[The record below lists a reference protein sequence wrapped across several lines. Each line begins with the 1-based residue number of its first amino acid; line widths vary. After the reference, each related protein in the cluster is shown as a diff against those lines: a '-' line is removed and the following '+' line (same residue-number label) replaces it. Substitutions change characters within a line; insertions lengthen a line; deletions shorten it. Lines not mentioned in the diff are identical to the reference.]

1 LNKNGSTLGLLKLEE
16 RRSNISHKGSIG
28 DVSCTDLQ
36 FCNDLKN
43 IMKKPTHGKKQPK
56 ISPFADLLP
65 QNLENILNNDLLV
78 KLETIKEELETT
90 RKEKESILS
99 ELNQQKEEVKK
110 KDKEIDLLKNNG
122 DSNSLKAQID
132 NFTYNVDKLN
142 TDLNNTSKT
151 FQNRQESLAPPC
163 DHMDEL
169 KKLKQEVSEK
179 EGNLDILNLKIDELS
194 KSNRDLQNLNESLK
208 DQLQKRKEKMDNEMS
223 TLYQQIQ
230 SLEIKKNEYERMNR
244 SLVDQNNLNL
254 SQHREDEAINAQL
267 NSQNSFHS
275 TKKDSNMILELKTEN
290 KLLTKKLDEIK
301 SKYEKEINGLKN
313 DISTKDSRIKEVEVT
328 FNKIDKELKEKK

>member
-1 LNKNGSTLGLLKLEE
+1 
-16 RRSNISHKGSIG
+16 
-28 DVSCTDLQ
+28 
-36 FCNDLKN
+36 
-43 IMKKPTHGKKQPK
+43 
-56 ISPFADLLP
+56 
-65 QNLENILNNDLLV
+65 
-78 KLETIKEELETT
+78 
-90 RKEKESILS
+90 
-99 ELNQQKEEVKK
+99 
-110 KDKEIDLLKNNG
+110 
-122 DSNSLKAQID
+122 
-132 NFTYNVDKLN
+132 
-142 TDLNNTSKT
+142 
-151 FQNRQESLAPPC
+151 
-163 DHMDEL
+163 
-169 KKLKQEVSEK
+169 
-179 EGNLDILNLKIDELS
+179 
-194 KSNRDLQNLNESLK
+194 
-208 DQLQKRKEKMDNEMS
+208 LQKRKEKMDNEMS

-328 FNKIDKELKEKK
+328 FNKIDKELKEKSESYSNMKIEYDMCKDKIQDMKGKLEQLNKNNKLHEYEQEINKMKIEFENNVKKKDLELKELKETLDTSVSQIERIKKWKKP